1 MTGENKNKK
10 TEKEK
15 REKKRENEIRATEAI
30 VSGLKTSGRPP
41 KPSDYQK
48 VMKEVQDKDITSKNA
63 PGGVF
68 NKGGKAMKPITM
80 NMGGQ
85 VEGVE
90 DLTTEFEV
98 TD

>member
-1 MTGENKNKK
+1 MTTENKNKK

-30 VSGLKTSGRPP
+30 VSALKPTGR
-41 KPSDYQK
+41 KNPSDYQT
-48 VMKEVQDKDITSKNA
+48 VMKVVQEKDLTGKNV
-63 PGGVF
+63 PGGLF